1 MPETKVPKK
10 RKSIQTIRDS
20 RLDPYFITKDE
31 YSYTI
36 KQVVTSDADHFRS
49 KGKSKTYEKA
59 LYYHSNM
66 GQALNK
72 IAQLQAD
79 GDDYNDLDDFIA
91 EYKDVAE
98 KIKSYTDEYN
108 EVHKQLIYK
117 KNKNKSKN
125 NEN

>member
-1 MPETKVPKK
+1 MPETKIPKK
-10 RKSIQTIRDS
+10 RKSIQTIRDP

-72 IAQLQAD
+72 ISQLQAD
-79 GDDYNDLDDFIA
+79 GDNYNNLDDFIS
-91 EYKDVAE
+91 EYKIISE

-108 EVHKQLIYK
+108 EIHKQSIYK
-117 KNKNKSKN
+117 K
-125 NEN
+125 